1 MAITTI
7 SITDPVSALV
17 TKTNTISTGL
27 GDVVTLYGGYT
38 NTVTAINAL
47 NTTIGSTSSNLQDN
61 IDSAYDDLSGQIS
74 TLESTVEAINAT
86 TISNTQPSS
95 PADGDLWYD
104 TGINYRLYIYSS
116 TSQAWID
123 ASPANI
129 GEIIDSALEDLI
141 QTSIF
146 DKITLEAGSAN
157 GLRFRDDPYGGSG
170 DGASIT
176 LVQKTGEDISLR
188 IAVTNDA
195 ADTIDFVATNNNGLT
210 MNTYPVLHTGNFDNM
225 YHLVAEGTLGDP
237 DAPTTGEFNG
247 KKFLLVY

>member
-47 NTTIGSTSSNLQDN
+47 NSTINSTSNDLQDN
-61 IDSAYDDLSGQIS
+61 IDSAYSDLSGQIS
-74 TLESTVEAINAT
+74 ALGTTVSQISET
-86 TISNTQPSS
+86 TISVNAPSS
-95 PADGDLWYD
+95 PKNGDLWYD
-104 TGINYRLYIYSS
+104 INVNYRLYIYSS
-116 TSQAWID
+116 TAQAWID

-129 GEIIDSALEDLI
+129 GQLIDSSLESVLNS
-141 QTSIF
+141 SIF
-146 DKITLEAGSAN
+146 DKITLEAGGAN
-157 GLRFRDDPYGGSG
+157 GLRFRNDPYGGTG

-176 LVQKTGEDISLR
+176 VVQKTNEDISLR

-195 ADTIDFVATNNNGLT
+195 ADTIDFVATSNNGLT
-210 MNTYPVLHTGNFDNM
+210 MNTYPVLHTENFDNM

-237 DAPTTGEFNG
+237 NSPTTGEFNG

>member
-27 GDVVTLYGGYT
+27 GDVATLYGGYT

-61 IDSAYDDLSGQIS
+61 IDSAYSDLSGQIS
-74 TLESTVEAINAT
+74 TLESTVNAINAT

-104 TGINYRLYIYSS
+104 AGINYRLYIYSS
-116 TSQAWID
+116 TVQAWID

-129 GEIIDSALEDLI
+129 GELIDSALENII
-141 QTSIF
+141 QASIF

-157 GLRFRDDPYGGSG
+157 
-170 DGASIT
+170 
-176 LVQKTGEDISLR
+176 
-188 IAVTNDA
+188 
-195 ADTIDFVATNNNGLT
+195 
-210 MNTYPVLHTGNFDNM
+210 
-225 YHLVAEGTLGDP
+225 
-237 DAPTTGEFNG
+237 
-247 KKFLLVY
+247 

>member
-61 IDSAYDDLSGQIS
+61 IDSAYSDLSGQIS
-74 TLESTVEAINAT
+74 TLESTVEAISAT

-104 TGINYRLYIYSS
+104 IGINNRLYIYSS
-116 TSQAWID
+116 TAQDWID
-123 ASPANI
+123 ASPTDIAANTI
-129 GEIIDSALEDLI
+129 SSTELVSAQSLIIYNSAGTAVKTI
-141 QTSIF
+141 YG
-146 DKITLEAGSAN
+146 AGS
-157 GLRFRDDPYGGSG
+157 
-170 DGASIT
+170 
-176 LVQKTGEDISLR
+176 
-188 IAVTNDA
+188 
-195 ADTIDFVATNNNGLT
+195 
-210 MNTYPVLHTGNFDNM
+210 
-225 YHLVAEGTLGDP
+225 
-237 DAPTTGEFNG
+237 
-247 KKFLLVY
+247 